1 MLDSTPTYRIV
12 MTAFPE
18 FQTLWCVLDDLVVEG
33 FTAAQLCLLSSRFQ
47 MAANFPPYCSASAS
61 RDELAKLLKMV
72 AAIRPVDEG
81 DILPSL
87 STAVREMFL
96 SGQPSIAMTSNLA
109 SRWLASRRLKDL
121 NAQIRDG
128 ALILLASSTTPDQQR
143 RAARVVLKYSSHA
156 IFACEFTR
164 ASPS

>member
-1 MLDSTPTYRIV
+1 
-12 MTAFPE
+12 
-18 FQTLWCVLDDLVVEG
+18 
-33 FTAAQLCLLSSRFQ
+33 